1 MSEDFT
7 HARLTEVKDSAA
19 DFGHGEAMEV
29 RFAQED
35 VGAEETGL
43 SHHRVKPNKRQPFG
57 HHHDEAEEVYVV
69 IRGSGRMKL
78 DDEVIEVREL
88 DAIRVAPQVTR
99 AFEAG
104 EDGLEYLVFGRHYD
118 GDGEIVPGW
127 WSD

>member
-1 MSEDFT
+1 MSDPFT
-7 HARLTEVKDSAA
+7 RTRLTEVKDSAA

-29 RFAQED
+29 RFAKED

-57 HHHDEAEEVYVV
+57 HNHDEAEEVYVV

-78 DDEVIEVREL
+78 DDEVIEVEEL
-88 DAIRVAPQVTR
+88 DAIRVAPRVTR

-104 EDGLEYLVFGRHYD
+104 AEGLEYLVFGVHHK

>member
-1 MSEDFT
+1 MSDPFT
-7 HARLTEVKDSAA
+7 HTRLTDVKDSAA

-29 RFAQED
+29 RFAQQD

-57 HHHDEAEEVYVV
+57 HNHEEAEEVYVV

-78 DDEVIEVREL
+78 DGEVIEVEEL

-104 EDGLEYLVFGRHYD
+104 EDGLEYLAFGVHHK